1 MPDRCDGARRSRR
14 RGRWSGASGAGGG
27 HRLAICTL
35 GGAVAPVACCDRVDA
50 LARADR
56 ALGGRLA
63 AAALLTQGRIAVVS
77 HEGERGACARQQF
90 VGHPCGRATMSWLN
104 VSRERE
110 TSEREHDLTFRN
122 RPGSTP
128 AKLRA
133 ACLTAKA
140 MDGDRAGTRAAVRRV
155 RPLDRY
161 TGACARPPN
170 PAPPQRRAHRRHSET
185 AAPKHGCGT
194 VTGMLNLNL

>member
-1 MPDRCDGARRSRR
+1 MP
-14 RGRWSGASGAGGG
+14 
-27 HRLAICTL
+27 
-35 GGAVAPVACCDRVDA
+35 
-50 LARADR
+50 
-56 ALGGRLA
+56 ALGPTA
-63 AAALLTQGRIAVVS
+63 AAAAARHLRQRFRASAVSWPGEREHRARAGSLAASMGALPSCHRDGAEGRKKVAACVSRIAFS
-77 HEGERGACARQQF
+77 RERWVGLRTHGACARQQF

-170 PAPPQRRAHRRHSET
+170 PAPP
-185 AAPKHGCGT
+185 
-194 VTGMLNLNL
+194 